1 VKPVLQ
7 SLVLA
12 ERIYR
17 DVGGQYVIAG
27 TFNALHVKKNKLS
40 GEIEREDGRKV
51 RLVEGG
57 GSGAPWVY
65 IGITDVCDG
74 TKLNL
79 QFVSLDKNKILFE
92 TNVTITNVQRLQLVE
107 IAIPL
112 PHFQLE
118 EPGTYAFEIVCD
130 GEIVGSHRLVATVE
144 KH

>member
-27 TFNALHVKKNKLS
+27 TFN
-40 GEIEREDGRKV
+40 EREDGRKV